1 MKTSRRFVDSST
13 QVERT
18 QLRYVLLLQAH
29 LRGRHPAALAASK
42 LTKAVMLPAVTREIL
57 QITQKRF
64 SI

>member
-1 MKTSRRFVDSST
+1 MFVDSST

>member
-1 MKTSRRFVDSST
+1 MKISRRVVDSST

>member
-1 MKTSRRFVDSST
+1 MKTSRGFVDSST

>member
-1 MKTSRRFVDSST
+1 MKISRRFVDSST

>member
-1 MKTSRRFVDSST
+1 MP

-29 LRGRHPAALAASK
+29 LRSRHPAAIAASK

-57 QITQKRF
+57 QITQNRF

>member
-1 MKTSRRFVDSST
+1 MKTSRRIVDSST

>member
-1 MKTSRRFVDSST
+1 MKTSRMFVDSST